1 MKTTTKVNKLKHVI
15 TKTKGG
21 KDYIIKIKLAD
32 ECKNGHND
40 FSITSEIYPAGK
52 RGDRNGERA
61 GAIGDTIAKVFP
73 ELAIFNDLHLCNVNG
88 VPMYALANGIY
99 HIKNQPQH
107 IKSHFMATDKE
118 VEILKTAE
126 DEQVLCYMLVN
137 MGIVKRWKE
146 TANKAIEMLEEM
158 TGEKFEDN
166 STRLES
172 VELTPERKA
181 QIQSLIDGG
190 HYTPEAIKGREI
202 EANELQKA
210 KQLEDLEKD
219 FNASVEKKRLDYLA
233 NKAVLLGGLS
243 NKNFIYYNHT
253 NEGVFNWN
261 TSTYN
266 KAVTIEQFEGFMEW
280 LALEKPEL
288 PKDII
293 FKLGK

>member
-1 MKTTTKVNKLKHVI
+1 MKTTNKVNHLKHVI

-21 KDYIIKIKLAD
+21 KDYIIKIELAD

-40 FSITSEIYPAGK
+40 FSITGNVYPAGK
-52 RGDRNGERA
+52 RGDRHMLHC
-61 GAIGDTIAKVFP
+61 GAIGDEIAKVFP

-88 VPMYALANGIY
+88 VPMYAIANGIY

-107 IKSHFMATDKE
+107 IKCHFNATDEE

-126 DEQVLCYMLVN
+126 DEQVLSYMLVN

-146 TANKAIEMLEEM
+146 TANKAIKLLEEM
-158 TGEKFEDN
+158 TGESFEDN

-172 VELTPERKA
+172 VELTHERKA
-181 QIQSLIDGG
+181 QIQALIDGG
-190 HYTPEAIKGREI
+190 HYTPEQI
-202 EANELQKA
+202 EARKLEADEIKRKDELTE
-210 KQLEDLEKD
+210 LEEDYIK
-219 FNASVEKKRLDYLA
+219 SVEKVRADYLA

-261 TSTYN
+261 TNTHN
-266 KAVTIEQFEGFMEW
+266 NAVTIEQFEGFMKW